1 VNHYYYHLQKEE
13 GSPVGIVYPDQG
25 EGQIGLIT
33 NATAIAIVQ
42 GAKNPA
48 AAQAL
53 VDFLLTPEGQE
64 IFARLNFE
72 YPLVEGVALHPDVAP
87 LDEFRLADVD
97 VAAAALDLDE
107 TFDLMER
114 VNLP

>member
-1 VNHYYYHLQKEE
+1 VE
-13 GSPVGIVYPDQG
+13 GGDNPD
-25 EGQIGLIT
+25 
-33 NATAIAIVQ
+33 
-42 GAKNPA
+42 

-53 VDFLLTPEGQE
+53 VDFLLTPQGQE
-64 IFARLNFE
+64 LFARLNFE

-87 LDEFRLADVD
+87 LDEFRLAEVD
-97 VAAAALDLDE
+97 IAAAALDLDA